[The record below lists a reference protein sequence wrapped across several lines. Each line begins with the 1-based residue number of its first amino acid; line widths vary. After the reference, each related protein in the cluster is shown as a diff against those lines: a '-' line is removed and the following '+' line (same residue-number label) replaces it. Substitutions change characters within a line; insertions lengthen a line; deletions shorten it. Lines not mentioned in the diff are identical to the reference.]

1 MELTKGKIIDKII
14 IIRGDFQDG
23 DYVERTMA
31 VTTEEFNAILPFL
44 LVIQDLYKHKDEF
57 EFCLDIRQDIDEF
70 IIEYFK
76 RYENIDIRTI
86 HQYADSW
93 ILDELSNYM
102 PHWHFNGWSYP
113 LELLSIHVIDL
124 EEGSVR
130 WFPTEQPN
138 PWTLHPTRQFILDWL
153 KEQATKQS

>member
-23 DYVERTMA
+23 DYVERTIA

-44 LVIQDLYKHKDEF
+44 LVIQNLYKHKDEF
-57 EFCLDIRQDIDEF
+57 EFCLDIRQDINEF

-76 RYENIDIRTI
+76 RYANVDLHTI
-86 HQYADSW
+86 HQYADLW
-93 ILDELSNYM
+93 IIDELADYM
-102 PHWHFNGWSYP
+102 PHLYIEGWHHP

-124 EEGSVR
+124 EESSVR
-130 WFPTEQPN
+130 WFPTEQNAGPILN
-138 PWTLHPTRQFILDWL
+138 AQQFILDWL
-153 KEQATKQS
+153 KEEAAKKS